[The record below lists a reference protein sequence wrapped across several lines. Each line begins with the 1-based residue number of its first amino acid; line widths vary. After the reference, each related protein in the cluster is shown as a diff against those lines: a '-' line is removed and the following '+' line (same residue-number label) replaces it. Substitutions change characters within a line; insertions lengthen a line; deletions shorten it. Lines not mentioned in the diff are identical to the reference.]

1 MSKPQLVFVPG
12 SAHVPAHMAPLMEK
26 MKSFGY
32 TSHCRQ
38 MASVDNPNPPEDLSQ
53 DIAVLRSLVEEA
65 IGDGND
71 VIVLPHSWAG
81 IVAGSALVGMSKKER
96 EAVGKKGG
104 VIRTG
109 YMAAFLLPEGVSLLA
124 LSQGKPADWITRE
137 GNQLIY
143 TDPEAFYND
152 VPEKESKYWFSL
164 VKTHAAG
171 SIAAKAT
178 GAAWKVI
185 PTSYLLCEEDL
196 AIPPGR
202 QEEMIRDAK
211 SVGAEIDVTRI
222 KSSHSPFLS
231 KINETAQ
238 WVRRVAGEK
247 V

>member
-1 MSKPQLVFVPG
+1 
-12 SAHVPAHMAPLMEK
+12 
-26 MKSFGY
+26 
-32 TSHCRQ
+32 
-38 MASVDNPNPPEDLSQ
+38 
-53 DIAVLRSLVEEA
+53 
-65 IGDGND
+65 
-71 VIVLPHSWAG
+71 
-81 IVAGSALVGMSKKER
+81 MSKKER

-231 KINETAQ
+231 KIDETAQ